1 MIKKYIVCF
10 LILSILNFT
19 GCTYLEVISK
29 EDVTEERAE
38 INLSEELYLTTKDFT
53 RYHFLPA
60 NYQIANDT
68 LYGKGAIESS
78 SPITPFQGKVA
89 LNEIISFEQKKS
101 DTVAT
106 IGLVAGITAV
116 VLLVLSLIV
125 TADLSD
131 SFNPD

>member
-29 EDVTEERAE
+29 EDITEGRTE
-38 INLSEELYLTTKDFT
+38 INLSEELYLTTKDYT
-53 RYHFLPA
+53 KYHFLPA

-78 SPITPFQGKVA
+78 STITPFQGKLA
-89 LNEIISFEQKKS
+89 LNEIISFEQKKP

-106 IGLVAGITAV
+106 IGLIAGITAA
-116 VLLVLSLIV
+116 VLLILGIIV
-125 TADLSD
+125 SADISD
-131 SFNPD
+131 AFNQD